1 MILDILVK
9 FQESTPFR
17 YNIIRNSSALVP
29 NNMVHKSENCSIT
42 FWELVDKLNSLNKIT
57 AETSDNSKNQF
68 DTIFWKL

>member
-9 FQESTPFR
+9 FQENTPFR

-29 NNMVHKSENCSIT
+29 NNMVQKSENCSIT

-57 AETSDNSKNQF
+57 AETSDNSNNQF